1 MFNIFQAILSSRK
14 EAYVSKH
21 REKPHPAT
29 SQRAVTTSSE
39 ESTPPVHPTLTAV
52 SPPQPT
58 PRTSKGQKETVSSLL
73 TQEITSFE
81 EAAHQM
87 LRRMEVMLVTVKGVS
102 SEKDPG
108 RRLEVR
114 QTTLS
119 VHVSNTFLLLQVILT
134 YRDY

>member
-1 MFNIFQAILSSRK
+1 M
-14 EAYVSKH
+14 
-21 REKPHPAT
+21 
-29 SQRAVTTSSE
+29 
-39 ESTPPVHPTLTAV
+39 LTAV

-58 PRTSKGQKETVSSLL
+58 PRTSKGQKETVSSPL
-73 TQEITSFE
+73 TQEIASFE
-81 EAAHQM
+81 EAARQM

-119 VHVSNTFLLLQVILT
+119 VHVSNSFLLRPVNLPC
-134 YRDY
+134 RDY